1 MQWRTLAGI
10 VAVVVVVL
18 GVFGIV
24 SNFFLENDLLFAS
37 EMQTGAVVSLGFV
50 LLALAAFALVG
61 RPWTRWSRTPYW

>member
-18 GVFGIV
+18 GGIGIV

-50 LLALAAFALVG
+50 LLALAVFALVG

>member
-61 RPWTRWSRTPYW
+61 RPWNRWSRTPYW